1 MLASAEAKRRNSYIL
16 APIDGV
22 VTVFDAKVGQFASSG
37 TVLVS
42 IISKDDFEVDAQVSE
57 TDVGKIAIGNK
68 VEMTLDALQ
77 GETFQGEVFYIDP
90 AQTNTEGVVG
100 YKIKISFEKPDARMK
115 SGLTANIDIKTRSK
129 ENVLYLPQYAIVLSD
144 EGTFVETLESGKT
157 VRHPVT
163 LGLQDQK
170 GNVEVVSG
178 VSEGEEVLNIGLKV
192 K

>member
-22 VTVFDAKVGQFASSG
+22 GTVFDAKVGQFASSG